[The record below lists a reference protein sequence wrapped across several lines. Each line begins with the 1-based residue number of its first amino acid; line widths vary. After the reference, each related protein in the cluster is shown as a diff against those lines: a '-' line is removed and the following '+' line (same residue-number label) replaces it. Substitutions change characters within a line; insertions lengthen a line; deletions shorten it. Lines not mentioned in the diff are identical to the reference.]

1 MTAQYKVSR
10 WSNAFVRGDIA
21 ALFHSISLARL
32 FIPKDI
38 GSSLISLKGQILTE
52 EALVAVS
59 GNNRD
64 VFDHLKTE
72 GFIVPSD
79 ADEMKYL
86 ADTRDKLLLDVSLEK
101 MYLLLTDACN
111 MACAYCSEEIKEL
124 HHFRA
129 KYMTTETIDR
139 SLECFARLTRLYGGR
154 KPRSRICLYGGEPLL
169 NRDGVF
175 HAVEKTTEMK
185 AAGGLPK
192 DTFVYSLTNGQLFT
206 EEYAKLFVKHG
217 VGVSISI
224 DGPKHINDTH
234 RITKQGTSPFA
245 KAAQAYHLA
254 KQHGVDVGLSTT
266 LTQEVVDNFDETLDF
281 FIDDLGFRECITL
294 FILHYTPCFT
304 VEPTYYEKAA
314 LCIIK
319 AHERFSALGI
329 TEDSMQKKIGAFSGR
344 APILAECGA
353 NGGTLVIAPEGTV
366 GPCVDLIKPRL
377 FLGGSVHDADYDPIK
392 SGLYDRWRTRSPL
405 FMDKCVDCPALG
417 FCGGGCPVSVECQ
430 TGNRWDIDPRICP
443 HSKLTLEW
451 LLWKTYGESEGK
463 SLRGSADSRLLN
475 PC

>member
-1 MTAQYKVSR
+1 MNKQYKVSR
-10 WSNAFVRGDIA
+10 WSNVYIRGNIA
-21 ALFHSISLARL
+21 ALSHSISLAHL

-38 GSSLISLKGQILTE
+38 GSNFISLKGQILTE
-52 EALVAVS
+52 KELVTVS
-59 GNNRD
+59 GNNHA

-72 GFIVPSD
+72 GFIVPSYD
-79 ADEMKYL
+79 DEMKYL

-111 MACAYCSEEIKEL
+111 MACTYCSEEIMEL
-124 HHFRA
+124 HRFRA
-129 KYMTTETIDR
+129 KYMTIETVDR
-139 SLECFARLTRLYGGR
+139 SLECFARLMKLYGGR
-154 KPRSRICLYGGEPLL
+154 KPRRRICLYGGEPLL

-175 HAVEKTTEMK
+175 HAVEKITEMK
-185 AAGGLPK
+185 KTGVLPK

-206 EEYAKLFVKHG
+206 EEYARLFAKHG

-224 DGPKHINDTH
+224 DGPKRINDTH
-234 RITKQGTSPFA
+234 RITKQRTSPFA
-245 KAAQAYHLA
+245 KATDAYYLA

-281 FIDDLGFRECITL
+281 FIDDLGLKECITL
-294 FILHYTPCFT
+294 FILHYTPCFP

-314 LCIIK
+314 LCMIK

-329 TEDSMQKKIGAFSGR
+329 TEDSMQKKIGAFSNK

-353 NGGTLVIAPEGTV
+353 NGGTLVVAPEGTI

-377 FLGGSVHDADYDPIK
+377 YLGGSVHDAEYDPIK

-417 FCGGGCPVSVECQ
+417 ICGGGCPVSVECQ
-430 TGNRWDIDPRICP
+430 TGSRWDIDPRICP

-451 LLWKTYGESEGK
+451 LLWKTYDESDKK
-463 SLRGSADSRLLN
+463 SLFGLTDIHI
-475 PC
+475 